1 MRFKFP
7 FQFRT
12 KYKIAQRGIQTEAQ
26 RLDQILSSSYS
37 PSFVYKSKFSGLIQ
51 SPYVFP
57 PGDQSHFLTRVYFGE
72 ERNLEK
78 QLLENVPDAN
88 PTILC
93 RF

>member
-37 PSFVYKSKFSGLIQ
+37 PSFVYKSKFTHKKSYLLSGFKI
-51 SPYVFP
+51 Y
-57 PGDQSHFLTRVYFGE
+57 
-72 ERNLEK
+72 
-78 QLLENVPDAN
+78 
-88 PTILC
+88 I
-93 RF
+93 